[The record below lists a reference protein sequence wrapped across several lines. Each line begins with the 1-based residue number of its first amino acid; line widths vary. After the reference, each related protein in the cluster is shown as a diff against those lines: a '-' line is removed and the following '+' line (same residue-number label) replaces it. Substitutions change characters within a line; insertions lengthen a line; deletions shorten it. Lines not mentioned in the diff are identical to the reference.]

1 MEKVNL
7 KKLKKIFE
15 AEPKVRLAYF
25 FGSAATGEKGPLGD
39 YDFVVYFGEKNKKQ
53 ISGAQSRLIANI
65 SRALGTDKVDVAV
78 LDSIDSPEFKYNV
91 IKDGIIVFERE
102 PARVFLE
109 PRILN
114 EYFDFRIWITK
125 NKLYANRN

>member
-1 MEKVNL
+1 MEKVDL
-7 KKLKKIFE
+7 KKLKKVFE

-39 YDFVVYFGEKNKKQ
+39 YDFAVYFGERNKRQ
-53 ISGAQSRLIANI
+53 NFGVQSRLIASL
-65 SRALGTDKVDVAV
+65 SRALDTDKVDVAV
-78 LDSIDSPEFKYNV
+78 LDNIDSPEFKYNV

-114 EYFDFRIWITK
+114 EYFDFRSVLLKSNLTK
-125 NKLYANRN
+125 SL